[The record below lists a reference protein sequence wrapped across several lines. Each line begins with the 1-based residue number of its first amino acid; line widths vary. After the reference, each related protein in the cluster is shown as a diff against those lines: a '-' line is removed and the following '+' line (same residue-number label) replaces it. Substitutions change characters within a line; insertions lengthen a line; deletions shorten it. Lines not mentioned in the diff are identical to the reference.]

1 MRLVLELTKADV
13 ENFKKVGQKVQDI
26 RKKLRN
32 TFAVRIINNGNPK
45 RKNKKPKAKKA
56 KKK

>member
-32 TFAVRIINNGNPK
+32 TFAVRIIDNGNPK
-45 RKNKKPKAKKA
+45 GKKNKKPKAKKA
-56 KKK
+56 KK